1 MSEENFENFGIF
13 NENIGLLD
21 NNKVFLNV
29 KGIIK
34 AFLSDIF
41 SGFELIP
48 DSGILVSENEFFEL
62 IKGYK
67 IELGVSETEKNG
79 LKIYEKEFNFYAG
92 CRNISGAVCDY
103 VIKKI
108 HIKFY
113 TEKQNK
119 GKFYTITYIAGFT
132 VIESPEIYKI
142 IGRSKSVKH

>member
-1 MSEENFENFGIF
+1 MSEENFENF
-13 NENIGLLD
+13 ENIGLLD

-79 LKIYEKEFNFYAG
+79 LKIYEKEFIFYAG
-92 CRNISGAVCDY
+92 CTNISGAVCDY

-108 HIKFY
+108 HIKY
-113 TEKQNK
+113 YVERENNEKA
-119 GKFYTITYIAGFT
+119 YTISYIAGFT